1 MTAAEGGSALTSAPA
16 GGVGGV
22 GVRGVGVGG
31 VGGSGVAVRSR
42 ARRLRTVLGLAR
54 IEAWLLFCS
63 LLVLAGLIAGGAVIW
78 LLIRSFQ
85 PLWWSAAWR
94 AGYGQAILAMA
105 VLIAGQLAVGRV
117 RRDAMADLYASFPA
131 TAGTRVLGHLAGLA
145 GALPASLALVGGTVA
160 VVQLLGPV
168 GAPGLAPLAAGLA
181 LVIAAGAAGIAIG
194 TRFPHPLAGVLGA
207 IALFVPIAESNNING
222 PGSWLL
228 PWHEAD
234 GLGQLPGP
242 LAGYPPA
249 GAHAAELAAI
259 AVLAGLVALA
269 VTVRGARARGLV
281 VILAALAVAASC
293 LAGAVQL
300 RPLPAAELN
309 QLATEVAAPA
319 SVQHC
324 TTASGVRYCLYPG
337 FGRDLPSVAAPVR
350 GVLAHVPVRPGQLL
364 TVRQTASPD
373 FAETTLTHGHPR
385 RQVSRWNT
393 EVLRAPGTVAAPSA
407 IYLPVGSWPAAGAHL
422 ADAHFALAL
431 ATADWAVRFSPAA
444 GSARAGADS
453 PLAQCVPLDQARE
466 AIAIWLAILAAHPLA
481 GELQS
486 PLGRNQRVAEVRN
499 TTVLTWVSPGS
510 LDGYLAPA
518 TAGPQTTAAGY
529 LLASAMSSLPEAKVS
544 RVLTGAWGRW
554 LNWHTTDAQLAAAL
568 GIPMPHVP
576 AVPALPPPGRTAG
589 PALQSPL
596 CAG

>member
-1 MTAAEGGSALTSAPA
+1 MTAAQRGPAPAAALAGGAGGA
-16 GGVGGV
+16 GGVGGS
-22 GVRGVGVGG
+22 R
-31 VGGSGVAVRSR
+31 VAVRSK
-42 ARRLRTVLGLAR
+42 APRLRTVLGLAR
-54 IEAWLLFCS
+54 AETWLL
-63 LLVLAGLIAGGAVIW
+63 LAGLIAGGAVIW
-78 LLIRSFQ
+78 LLIHSFQ
-85 PLWWSAAWR
+85 PLWWNAAWQ

-105 VLIAGQLAVGRV
+105 VLIAAQLAVGRV

-145 GALPASLALVGGTVA
+145 GALPASLVLIGGTVA
-160 VVQLLGPV
+160 AVQLLGPV
-168 GAPGLAPLAAGLA
+168 GVPGL
-181 LVIAAGAAGIAIG
+181 
-194 TRFPHPLAGVLGA
+194 
-207 IALFVPIAESNNING
+207 ESNNING

-228 PWHEAD
+228 PWHEPG
-234 GLGQLPGP
+234 GLSLLPGP
-242 LAGYPPA
+242 LAGFPPA

-281 VILAALAVAASC
+281 AVLAALAVAASC
-293 LAGAVQL
+293 LAGAAQL

-337 FGRDLPSVAAPVR
+337 FGRDLPSLAGPVS
-350 GVLAHVPVRPGQLL
+350 GVLAQVPVRPGQLL

-373 FAETTLTHGHPR
+373 FADTTLTHGHPR

-393 EVLRAPGTVAAPSA
+393 EALRAPGTVATASA
-407 IYLPVGSWPAAGAHL
+407 IYLPVGFWPAAGARL

-431 ATADWAVRFSPAA
+431 AAAEWAVRFSPAGA
-444 GSARAGADS
+444 STRARVDS
-453 PLAQCVPLDQARE
+453 PLQQCVPLDQARE
-466 AIAIWLAILAAHPLA
+466 AIAIWLAILATHPSA

-486 PLGRNQRVAEVRN
+486 PLGRDRTFAEVRD

-510 LDGYLAPA
+510 LDGYLAPSV
-518 TAGPQTTAAGY
+518 AGPQTTAAGY
-529 LLASAMSSLPEAKVS
+529 LLANAMTGLPEAKVS
-544 RVLTGAWGRW
+544 RVLAGAWGRW

-568 GIPMPHVP
+568 GLSMPRVP
-576 AVPALPPPGRTAG
+576 AAPVLPPPGPERG
-589 PALQSPL
+589 PLPQSPL
-596 CAG
+596 CTG